1 MLSQTMQTRHF
12 TKVSDLN
19 AFMGLP
25 APEHPLFSVTSF
37 DTATDRISCF
47 DTPTLISTDFYTI
60 ALKHI
65 LSGEIQYGRTK
76 YDFDNG
82 TLIFTAPRQTML
94 LQGVTMEATG
104 TSITIHEDY
113 FRGHEIRERIKKY
126 SFFSYAVNE
135 ALHLSPKEEHAIGAI
150 LANIELEYENNQDEF
165 SKEIILAQL
174 DTLLKYANRFY
185 KRQFL
190 HRQEMS
196 GAIVAQFDV
205 AIASYFESGTFE
217 VLGTPRVED
226 IADRLG
232 LSPRYLSDSLK
243 AETGHTAM
251 EHIHLYLIDEAK
263 NLLLTPKVTVSET
276 AYKLGF
282 DSPQYFSRLFKK
294 KVGVS
299 PSSYRQQFLLN

>member
-1 MLSQTMQTRHF
+1 MKTRHF
-12 TKVSDLN
+12 TKVAELN

-37 DTATDRISCF
+37 NSLTETVSCI

-60 ALKHI
+60 ALKNV
-65 LSGEIQYGRTK
+65 LSGEMQYGRTK

-82 TLIFTAPRQTML
+82 TLIFTAPRQEVL
-94 LQGVTMEATG
+94 LKGVTMEATG
-104 TSITIHEDY
+104 TSLTIHEDY
-113 FRGHEIRERIKKY
+113 FRGHQIRDRIKKY
-126 SFFSYAVNE
+126 GFFSYAVNE
-135 ALHLSPKEEHAIGAI
+135 ALHLSPKEERAIEAI
-150 LANIELEYENNQDEF
+150 FANIELEYHNNQDEF
-165 SKEIILAQL
+165 SEEIILAQL

-190 HRQEMS
+190 HRREMS
-196 GAIVAQFDV
+196 GAIVTQFEH
-205 AIASYFESGTFE
+205 AIGSYFESGKFE
-217 VLGTPRVED
+217 TLGTPRVED
-226 IADRLG
+226 IADALS

-243 AETGHTAM
+243 VETGHTAM

-263 NLLLTPKVTVSET
+263 NLLLTPKVTIAET

-294 KVGVS
+294 KVGMS
-299 PSSYRQQFLLN
+299 PSGYRSQFQLN